1 MDKVYPKLA
10 ARRFAC
16 SRISPRTRVSSAWNR
31 SGDKGELHMAFELNN
46 RTKIMAGVAVLV
58 LAGAGAWFFYFQD
71 SAPPPRAAA
80 PAPAKSAAK
89 AATGAAKSAPEPA
102 KPAADVSKQAAATA
116 APAKPAAAKPI
127 PKDPNQLVAE
137 VIETS
142 GLAAKFQTFGRET
155 MREAGAD
162 DAKAV
167 SEAVERVFE
176 PGKIAA
182 EIAANLKAAG
192 NFDAERMARFLELL
206 RQPVA
211 LKMVSQETRSIAPEA
226 MKDSLENFRKTPP
239 PAARAKL
246 IQSIDDVT
254 HTSEVAADMA
264 NAMAR
269 SMVDATLDAMQKGG
283 KKVSRDARQT
293 VGSQLN
299 KMRNQMRGELRTIQ
313 YVMYGDAADEE
324 LSGYLKLL
332 DADTGQWGFELLT
345 NAIRPILVNRGGA
358 LGREAAQLATAKQAT
373 GKQAVAKAAAP
384 APAAKAEEEKPAA
397 VTPVAAAP
405 AEQPGYRRPAGIRD
419 AYTHYN
425 DLVSAVVM
433 RDRAAVKEL
442 LDDGKPPNKPQK
454 DGLTPLMIAAANGDA
469 DIAAMLLAKG
479 ADPSLRAPGGKSA
492 LSIAMARGPAGAEM
506 VQLLQRSGA
515 KD

>member
-1 MDKVYPKLA
+1 
-10 ARRFAC
+10 
-16 SRISPRTRVSSAWNR
+16 
-31 SGDKGELHMAFELNN
+31 MAFELNN

-80 PAPAKSAAK
+80 PAPAKPAAK
-89 AATGAAKSAPEPA
+89 TAAAAAKSAPEA
-102 KPAADVSKQAAATA
+102 SKQAT

-127 PKDPNQLVAE
+127 PKDPNQLIAE

-142 GLAAKFQTFGRET
+142 GLASKFQIFGRET
-155 MREAGAD
+155 MLGAGAD

-176 PGKIAA
+176 PGKMAA
-182 EIAANLKAAG
+182 ELAANLKAAS

-211 LKMVSQETRSIAPEA
+211 LKMISQETRSVAPEA

-239 PAARAKL
+239 PAERTKL

-283 KKVSRDARQT
+283 KKASRDARQT

-313 YVMYGDAADEE
+313 YVMYGDVANEE

-345 NAIRPILVNRGGA
+345 SAIRPILVTRGGA
-358 LGREAAQLATAKQAT
+358 LGREAAQIVMAKQAT

-384 APAAKAEEEKPAA
+384 APAAKAEEEKPAEKPVA
-397 VTPVAAAP
+397 PVAAAP

-419 AYTHYN
+419 AYTRYN

-442 LDDGKPPNKPQK
+442 LDDGKPPNKRQK

-479 ADPSLRAPGGKSA
+479 ADPSLHAPGGKSA